1 MARWIFINISTV
13 VFIIWVHI
21 YIKRTTWL
29 LVLNLFNEV
38 LLVAST
44 KILITSICISFN
56 FFVNNKAPIINWGIL
71 KLNIADC
78 ELRSLWVKWKI
89 RNWTWRL
96 LVYEVYKVYKKIWFI
111 FKEDYFYLNQT
122 YEKVESDEM
131 CVIWSD
137 ESIKCLETLQLN
149 LTIV

>member
-13 VFIIWVHI
+13 VFTIWVHI

-78 ELRSLWVKWKI
+78 ELRCLWVKWKI

-137 ESIKCLETLQLN
+137 ESIKCLETLQ
-149 LTIV
+149 

>member
-1 MARWIFINISTV
+1 MARWIFIN

-78 ELRSLWVKWKI
+78 ELRCLWVKWKI

-111 FKEDYFYLNQT
+111 FKEDCFYLNQT

-131 CVIWSD
+131 CVIW
-137 ESIKCLETLQLN
+137 IWRHCN
-149 LTIV
+149 WI